1 MKKMKKY
8 KMIDTRDGIIGLA
21 IADAMGVPLEGM
33 TRDVLINE
41 PVVEMMGNLANNM
54 PKGSFS
60 DDTSLTLATVD
71 AIIQKGKV
79 DTKEIANNFVKWA
92 DEGAYTPTGVAFGI
106 GSTTNEAIDRIKDG
120 IKPEKCGL
128 KEGRNNGNGSLMRM
142 CPIIYY
148 AYAKRLN
155 SKKVLELVTK
165 VSSITH
171 ANEVSILACFIYV
184 MFGIELLEQK
194 DFYSAYQRIRTLN
207 YSKFSEEALSK
218 FDRILVKDIRTM
230 NVNDIKSTGYVVDT
244 LEATFW
250 LLFNTETYNQAV
262 IGAINLGG
270 DTDTIGACTGA
281 MAGIV
286 YTLEKINP
294 IWRETLLKYD
304 YIDNMC
310 HSFNKIINKFL
321 QK

>member
-1 MKKMKKY
+1 
-8 KMIDTRDGIIGLA
+8 MIDTRDGIIGLA

-33 TRDVLINE
+33 TRDILLNQ

-60 DDTSLTLATVD
+60 DDTSLTLATMD
-71 AIIQKGKV
+71 AIIQKGKI
-79 DTKEIANNFVKWA
+79 DTKEIANNFVKWL
-92 DEGAYTPTGVAFGI
+92 DKGAYTPTGAAFGI
-106 GSTTNEAIDRIKDG
+106 GGTTSLAIENIKDG
-120 IKPEKCGL
+120 LKPEKCGL
-128 KEGRNNGNGSLMRM
+128 KDFSNNGNGSLMRM

-148 AYAKRLN
+148 CYSKGLN
-155 SKKVLELVTK
+155 SKKTLDIVTK

-171 ANEVSILACFIYV
+171 ANEISILACFIYV
-184 MFGIELLEQK
+184 MFGIELLEQR

-230 NVNDIKSTGYVVDT
+230 SLDDIKSTGYVVDT
-244 LEATFW
+244 LEATLW
-250 LLFNTETYNQAV
+250 LLFNTESYNQAV

-281 MAGIV
+281 LAGIC
-286 YTLEKINP
+286 YRLEKINP
-294 IWRETLLKYD
+294 IWRESLLKYD

-310 HSFNKIINKFL
+310 HSFNKLINKNM

>member
-1 MKKMKKY
+1 MKQY

-33 TRDVLINE
+33 TRDILLNQ

-71 AIIQKGKV
+71 AIIQKGKI
-79 DTKEIANNFVKWA
+79 DTKEIANNFLRWA
-92 DEGAYTPTGVAFGI
+92 TEGAYTPTGVAFGI
-106 GSTTNEAIDRIKDG
+106 GSTTNEAIDRISEG

-128 KEGRNNGNGSLMRM
+128 KESKNNGNGSLMRM
-142 CPIIYY
+142 CPIVYY
-148 AYAKRLN
+148 CYSKRYN
-155 SKKVLELVTK
+155 SKKVLDVVTK

-171 ANEVSILACFIYV
+171 ANEISILACFIYV
-184 MFGIELLEQK
+184 MFGIELLEQR

-218 FDRILVKDIRTM
+218 FERILVKDIRTLS
-230 NVNDIKSTGYVVDT
+230 VEDIKSTGYVVDT
-244 LEATFW
+244 LEATLW
-250 LLFNTETYNQAV
+250 LLFNTESYNQAV

-281 MAGIV
+281 LAGIC
-286 YTLEKINP
+286 YRLEKVNP
-294 IWRETLLKYD
+294 IWRECLLKYD

-310 HSFNKIINKFL
+310 HSFNKLINKNM